1 MTMKSLLNNLLR
13 ATLLLPMLM
22 VSLSCEAQST
32 SHKTIE
38 RHGWDNEALFPL
50 YGDVKRLTEYQYFVD
65 DKGKADK
72 SQYWARRFTFNT
84 HGDVVSEVM
93 FNNTGNERIVQTSAY
108 NAEGKITEYKE
119 YFGDGNVELTHLY
132 DYDAEGNLKR
142 FTHLNQENKVRE
154 MRYYNAA
161 GEIVEEVHYQ
171 YDGELELR
179 RVVEV
184 DAAGRRTKWIKET
197 PYGTTEI
204 IYDEAGKEVEK
215 IYRDEIGRVTQRGE
229 FIYDNHNRV
238 TRENNYDGDGNLI
251 SYLSH
256 TYSEDGT
263 TIEEW
268 SSESRKITK
277 LDRWGDT
284 TEHVVIYDNE
294 LTLWKY
300 MKHYYVYVRDE
311 QGRIIRRE
319 SYTSLA
325 EGDKGELRGVLL
337 FKYEDLPNE
346 HRKITYFED
355 GTLYSVESN
364 DDEGRLLRIEK
375 YRNGKLIAR
384 EYNTYDKEGN
394 IIDKGSYNI
403 HDEGTPDEYVE
414 EWQEQTRYGKYGVV
428 EYKYYEGG
436 KLVSHS
442 TMQYDAKGNRI
453 SHKKISGELAMG
465 YSVLYE
471 YHIEYR

>member
-1 MTMKSLLNNLLR
+1 MMTLINKLTYTAL
-13 ATLLLPMLM
+13 
-22 VSLSCEAQST
+22 SLSMVAMPLSCSSQDVVPQPS
-32 SHKTIE
+32 E

-184 DAAGRRTKWIKET
+184 DVAGRRTKWIKET

-229 FIYDNHNRV
+229 FIYDDHNRV

-277 LDRWGDT
+277 LDRWGDKI
-284 TEHVVIYDNE
+284 EYVIIYNDDA
-294 LTLWKY
+294 LFGYQRHQW
-300 MKHYYVYVRDE
+300 VYERDE
-311 QGRIIRRE
+311 KARITRQE
-319 SYTSLA
+319 FYSSLD
-325 EGDKGELRGVLL
+325 EKKRGELRSVTLC
-337 FKYEDLPNE
+337 KYEELPNE
-346 HRKITYFED
+346 HRTMTYTED
-355 GTLYSVESN
+355 GTLVSLVSH
-364 DDEGRLLRIEK
+364 DDEGRLLKSERYLE
-375 YRNGKLIAR
+375 GKLIAR
-384 EYNTYDKEGN
+384 EYNVYDNKGN
-394 IIDKGSYNI
+394 KIDTGYYNTRES
-403 HDEGTPDEYVE
+403 DEQAE
-414 EWQEQTRYGKYGVV
+414 EWREQTRYGKYGVE
-428 EYKYYEGG
+428 EYKFYQAGT
-436 KLVSHS
+436 LASHS
-442 TMQYDAKGNRI
+442 VMEYDAKGNRI
-453 SHKKISGELAMG
+453 SHKRKMILRG
-465 YSVLYE
+465 YPSMLFE
-471 YHIEYR
+471 YQIEYR

>member
-1 MTMKSLLNNLLR
+1 MIMKSLLNNLLR

-22 VSLSCEAQST
+22 VSLSCEAQNT

-119 YFGDGNVELTHLY
+119 YFGDGSVELTHLY

-171 YDGELELR
+171 YDGELEMR
-179 RVVEV
+179 RVVEF
-184 DAAGRRTKWIKET
+184 DSEGRLSKEKQESPNYSKET
-197 PYGTTEI
+197 RYDNVGNPIEI
-204 IYDEAGKEVEK
+204 ISC
-215 IYRDEIGRVTQRGE
+215 DEIGRVTLREE
-229 FIYDNHNRV
+229 FIYDD
-238 TRENNYDGDGNLI
+238 TRRLSRQNNYDAEGNLI
-251 SYLSH
+251 SYREQK
-256 TYSEDGT
+256 YSGEGT

-268 SSESRKITK
+268 SSVSRRITK
-277 LDRWGDT
+277 LDRWGDKI
-284 TEHVVIYDNE
+284 EYVIIYNDDA
-294 LTLWKY
+294 LFGYQRHQW
-300 MKHYYVYVRDE
+300 VYERDE
-311 QGRIIRRE
+311 KARITRQE
-319 SYTSLA
+319 FYSSLD
-325 EGDKGELRGVLL
+325 EKKRGELRSVTLC
-337 FKYEDLPNE
+337 KYEDLPNE
-346 HRKITYFED
+346 HRTMTYTED
-355 GTLYSVESN
+355 GTLVSLVSH
-364 DDEGRLLRIEK
+364 DDEGRLLKSERYLE
-375 YRNGKLIAR
+375 GKLIAR
-384 EYNTYDKEGN
+384 EYNVYDNRGN
-394 IIDKGSYNI
+394 KIDTGYYNTRES
-403 HDEGTPDEYVE
+403 DEQAE
-414 EWQEQTRYGKYGVV
+414 EWREQTRYGKYGVE
-428 EYKYYEGG
+428 EYKFYQAGT
-436 KLVSHS
+436 LASHS
-442 TMQYDAKGNRI
+442 VMEYDAKGNRI
-453 SHKKISGELAMG
+453 SHKKISGELAQG